1 MSRNP
6 YRTCPGMMQRAPHLV
21 HLCLRDTP
29 EVVGYQV
36 WGHRTVR
43 GAYGDPVDSG
53 VGGTGLSAMFTVPA
67 GGGFRSPRLRSSGR
81 GQIIG
86 STRGQTHM
94 VFDLDDYAG
103 AGVQIAPDDY
113 WLFLRVQENRRNQ
126 GLLALAGVPEATV
139 TLNGVGAGDTL
150 AVKGVFF
157 QFQAGVNNLAG
168 KAGTFIDPFLVG
180 LGADD
185 DAAAAN
191 LAAALNDNG
200 DVAPVMDAVAP
211 LNTHTFATNVGAP
224 SAVVLIQPEDAGA
237 TLLAGDAY
245 RFSIATSNPL
255 QVGLDPASEAAA
267 SLVWAADANNPVLGP
282 VYCIPPAPHFGTRN
296 PTFTLQAIAPSN
308 TACVE
313 GAVPDLS
320 EDLGSA
326 APRALHLVFTN
337 NLIEVL
343 VRNISVNDLLVSFGP
358 DRPMQLVG
366 PDQDISLTSGSAA
379 VREVLLA
386 CPDAGGASFTLHAAA
401 ATEA

>member
-6 YRTCPGMMQRAPHLV
+6 YRTCPGLMQRASHLV

-29 EVVGYQV
+29 EVAGYQF
-36 WGHRTVR
+36 WGHRTAR
-43 GAYGDPVDSG
+43 GAYGNPVDSG
-53 VGGTGLSAMFTVPA
+53 VGGTGIEALFTVAA
-67 GGGFRSPRLRSSGR
+67 GGTFRSPRLRRSGQ
-81 GQIIG
+81 GQIVG
-86 STRGQTHM
+86 STRGQTH
-94 VFDLDDYAG
+94 VAFDLDDYAG
-103 AGVQIAPDDY
+103 AGSNIPPDEY
-113 WLFLRVQENRRNQ
+113 WVFLRVQENRRTT
-126 GLLALAGVPEATV
+126 GLLALAGIPEATV
-139 TLNGVGAGDTL
+139 TLNGVGAGDQL
-150 AVKGVFF
+150 VVKGVFF
-157 QFQAGVNNLAG
+157 EFQAGVNNLAG
-168 KAGTFIDPFLVG
+168 KAGTLVDPFLVG

-191 LAAALNDNG
+191 LTAALNDNG
-200 DVAPVMDAVAP
+200 DVAPAMDLLAP
-211 LNTHTFATNVGAP
+211 VNTHTFATNVGAP

-245 RFSIATSNPL
+245 KFTISSSDQAL
-255 QVGLDPASEAAA
+255 VVLDADALAEGM
-267 SLVWAADANNPVLGP
+267 LVWAADAANPVLGP
-282 VYCIPPAPHFGTRN
+282 VYCIPPALHFGTRQ

-308 TACVE
+308 TACAE
-313 GAVPDLS
+313 GQVPDLS

-343 VRNISVNDLLVSFGP
+343 VRNISANDLLVSFGP

-366 PDQDISLTSGSAA
+366 PDEDISLTSGSAA